1 MKKTILFIIIMS
13 SALATLAQ
21 ELNCKVMVNADQI
34 QGIDQKI
41 FKTLEQSL
49 TEFVNTRKWG
59 NDNFDPKERIE
70 CVFSLLLNKPIEGV
84 EGGYTGRLSIQATR
98 TIYNTSYST
107 NLVNYVDKD
116 IAINYLQYQ
125 TIEFNANRVSGN
137 DALASNLPALI
148 AYYCYI
154 IIGLDYDSFSLKGGT
169 DFYTNALN
177 IVNNAP
183 EGKGITGWKA
193 AENQKNRFWLSEQL
207 TNNRFAGMRDVF
219 YKYHRL
225 GLDLLTI
232 DNESARSTINETI
245 PILSKINTENPNS
258 ILMQFFMNAK
268 SEELLNLMA
277 NATSTDKQKLV
288 PMLSSLDVSNAN
300 KYAELLK

>member
-1 MKKTILFIIIMS
+1 MKKTILFIIIIS
-13 SALATLAQ
+13 SALATHAQ
-21 ELNCKVMVNADQI
+21 EINCKVMVNVDQI
-34 QGIDQKI
+34 QGIDQKV

-59 NDNFDPKERIE
+59 NDNFDSKERIE

-98 TIYNTSYST
+98 PIYNTGYST

-116 IAINYLQYQ
+116 IAIKYLQYQ

-154 IIGLDYDSFSLKGGT
+154 ILGLDYDSFSLKGGT
-169 DFYTNALN
+169 DFYDNALN

-183 EGKGITGWKA
+183 EGKGISGWKA
-193 AENQKNRFWLSEQL
+193 SENQKNRFWLSEQL

-225 GLDLLTI
+225 GLDLLTS
-232 DNESARSTINETI
+232 DNEAARSTINETI
-245 PILSKINTENPNS
+245 PVLSKINTENPNS

-268 SEELLNLMA
+268 SEELLNFMA
-277 NATSTDKQKLV
+277 NAATPDKQKLV
-288 PMLSSLDVSNAN
+288 PMLSALDVSNAN